1 MLGRCG
7 NATIAASEKGRSM
20 KRIIQLL
27 TLVSFAVPAISQ
39 AADGDAFKQNRKFPP
54 GVYEAVTDASVYFDI
69 DRAAIEKGVVIKKG
83 TRINVYTAGN
93 HSTRSPS
100 FDWFSLSET
109 QNCNSSLL
117 PWDRFAWAGVMKK
130 DFYRVGNLP
139 KPVYRNGL
147 VSNCDTGN
155 VDAPAVNADSAFGTS
170 DNATSSSGAMLT
182 IREAPRATQ
191 PEKNVTSRQVVEV
204 TGKIEQENN
213 AAGGNYWVNGGKGKQ
228 YTLGYLRDL
237 DEDTQNQLNRLVKS
251 GVSVTVKGTLKSW
264 NDGSTSFDNAQPV
277 YVNLLVI
284 KESAQFGARNPG
296 GNTNNQ
302 RAIEVVGKV
311 SFGTNAAG
319 SNFWIDGGRGKQFIL
334 GYYRDLDEE
343 TQSQLGRL
351 ADSGATITAKGIMR
365 SWADGSSSFDN
376 SQAVTLFFVVKKDN
390 YANSGNYGNQGGYNN
405 QGSYDNQNGN
415 AVSRRT
421 ASVTGQ
427 VVFGNNAAGGN
438 YWINDGRGK
447 QYTLGYVRDL
457 DQATQEQLGRLADTG
472 DKVTVKGTMKTW
484 KDGTASFDNSQ
495 PISIYKTR

>member
-1 MLGRCG
+1 
-7 NATIAASEKGRSM
+7 M

-39 AADGDAFKQNRKFPP
+39 AADGDAFKQNRKFTP
-54 GVYEAVTDASVYFDI
+54 GVYEATVDANVYFDI
-69 DRAAIEKGVVIKKG
+69 DRAAIEQGVVIKKG
-83 TRINVYTAGN
+83 TRIYVYTAGN
-93 HSTRSPS
+93 HSTRTPS

-109 QNCNSSLL
+109 QSCNSNLL

-130 DFYRVGNLP
+130 DFYRVGSLP

-147 VSNCDTGN
+147 VSNCEAGSADSSMGN
-155 VDAPAVNADSAFGTS
+155 SDSAFGAS
-170 DNATSSSGAMLT
+170 DNTAANSGAMLT
-182 IREAPRATQ
+182 IRETARVVP
-191 PEKNVTSRQVVEV
+191 PEKNVTSRQAVEV

-264 NDGSTSFDNAQPV
+264 NDGSTSFDNSQPV

-284 KESAQFGARNPG
+284 RESAQFGARNPG
-296 GNTNNQ
+296 ANTGNQ
-302 RAIEVVGKV
+302 RSIEVVGKV

-351 ADSGATITAKGIMR
+351 ADSGAIITAKGVMR

-376 SQAVTLFFVVKKDN
+376 SQPVNLFFVVKKDS
-390 YANSGNYGNQGGYNN
+390 YANPGNYSNGNSNGNYQ
-405 QGSYDNQNGN
+405 DGN
-415 AVSRRT
+415 AVSRRS

-457 DQATQEQLGRLADTG
+457 DQATQDQLSRLADTG

>member
-7 NATIAASEKGRSM
+7 NAIIAASEKGRSM

-54 GVYEAVTDASVYFDI
+54 GVYEAVTDAAVYFDI

-83 TRINVYTAGN
+83 TRIYVYTAGN
-93 HSTRSPS
+93 HSTRTPS

-109 QNCNSSLL
+109 QNCNANLL
-117 PWDRFAWAGVMKK
+117 QWDRFAWAGVMKK
-130 DFYRVGNLP
+130 DFYRVGSLP

-147 VSNCDTGN
+147 VSNCEVASLDG
-155 VDAPAVNADSAFGTS
+155 AASNAD
-170 DNATSSSGAMLT
+170 NANNSGALIT
-182 IREAPRATQ
+182 IKEATRATQ

-204 TGKIEQENN
+204 VGKIEQENN
-213 AAGGNYWVNGGKGKQ
+213 AAGGNYWVNGGKGKL
-228 YTLGYLRDL
+228 YVLGYVRDL

-264 NDGSTSFDNAQPV
+264 KDGSTSFDNDQPV
-277 YVNLLVI
+277 SVNLLVI
-284 KESAQFGARNPG
+284 KESVPFGARPQG
-296 GNTNNQ
+296 GNTGNQ
-302 RAIEVVGKV
+302 RSIEVVGRI

-351 ADSGATITAKGIMR
+351 ADSGAIITAKGVTR
-365 SWADGSSSFDN
+365 SWADGSTSFDN
-376 SQAVTLFFVVKKDN
+376 SQPVNLFFVVKKDR
-390 YANSGNYGNQGGYNN
+390 YANQGGYNN
-405 QGSYDNQNGN
+405 QGYSGGYDNQGSYDNQSGN
-415 AVSRRT
+415 AVSRRSS
-421 ASVTGQ
+421 SVTGQ
-427 VVFGNNAAGGN
+427 VVFGSNAAGGN
-438 YWINDGRGK
+438 YWISDGRGK

-457 DQATQEQLGRLADTG
+457 DQATQDQLSRLAETG
-472 DKVTVKGTMKTW
+472 DKVTVKGTLKTW
-484 KDGTASFDNSQ
+484 KDGTASFDNTQ